1 MPNRSALSETLMH
14 TEKFRQMRT
23 VLTTPCRNAEKVP
36 KYSFLE
42 HSMLGFE

>member
-23 VLTTPCRNAEKVP
+23 VLATPCRNAEKGTQIFFSGTFHAGV
-36 KYSFLE
+36 
-42 HSMLGFE
+42 